1 MLELIFEVLPEQ
13 KIKSIQEM
21 LEELGKRVEAIEPTM
36 LRRNLMEPV
45 FVDLFASICRAPSS
59 PFLVI
64 CRPGPAACDIV

>member
-1 MLELIFEVLPEQ
+1 
-13 KIKSIQEM
+13 M